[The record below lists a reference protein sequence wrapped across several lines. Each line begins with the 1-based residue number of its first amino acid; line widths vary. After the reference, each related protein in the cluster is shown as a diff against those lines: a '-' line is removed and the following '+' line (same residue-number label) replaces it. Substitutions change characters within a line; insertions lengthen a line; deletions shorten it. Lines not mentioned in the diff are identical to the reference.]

1 MNIGVHISFW
11 IMFTSGY
18 MPSTGIAGSYG
29 SSVFSSVFFKGIS
42 MLFSI
47 IAVSIYIPTNC
58 TMRVPFSPH
67 RLHHLLFVDF
77 LMMAILTGVKWNL
90 IVVLIC
96 VSLVNNDVEHLFVCL
111 LAICISSLEK
121 SLFRPS
127 SLFLL
132 GFLFVCLFLILSC
145 MNCLYILENNPCQLL
160 HWQIFSPILRVVF
173 SFCLWLSLL
182 CESFSLIISH
192 LFVFIFITLGGQ
204 KGSCC
209 NLCQTVFC
217 LCFRK
222 EFYCVQ
228 SYI

>member
-1 MNIGVHISFW
+1 MVLQW
-11 IMFTSGY
+11 TLGY
-18 MPSTGIAGSYG
+18 IYLFELCLPQDICPVLALLGHM
-29 SSVFSSVFFKGIS
+29 VVLFLVQFFFFKGIS

-132 GFLFVCLFLILSC
+132 GFLFVCFW
-145 MNCLYILENNPCQLL
+145 Y
-160 HWQIFSPILRVVF
+160 
-173 SFCLWLSLL
+173 
-182 CESFSLIISH
+182 
-192 LFVFIFITLGGQ
+192 
-204 KGSCC
+204 
-209 NLCQTVFC
+209 
-217 LCFRK
+217 
-222 EFYCVQ
+222 
-228 SYI
+228 